1 MPLAIA
7 TSLVCHF
14 DQPTDFM
21 LQIEAAILPEQRLIS
36 SRIDCTP
43 GDHFARVPAQ
53 EHIGDRIWLRH
64 AGEFRVDYGAK
75 LQIGRKVADLA
86 SLAALEPHELPGDA
100 VDYMLDS
107 RYCDATSFQ
116 PFVEEQFGQLAGGE
130 RVLAMRDW
138 IAEHFRY
145 VPGSSDIHT
154 TATDSF
160 MARRGV
166 CRDYAHVLITL
177 ARASTI
183 PARYVSGYGP
193 DVTPQDFHAVVE
205 VFLADPSGEGGTW
218 QIVDATGMSDGS
230 EFAKIAVGRDA
241 ADAGFMTSYGFS
253 TLIAKDISVERG

>member
-1 MPLAIA
+1 MPLSIA
-7 TSLVCHF
+7 TSLVYHF

-36 SRIDCTP
+36 SRIECTP

-75 LQIGRKVADLA
+75 LQIGRKVEDLG
-86 SLAALEPHELPGDA
+86 ALPAVEPHELPGEA
-100 VDYMLDS
+100 VDYLMDS
-107 RYCDATSFQ
+107 RYCDASSFQ
-116 PFVEEQFGQLAGGE
+116 PFVEEQFGHLSGGE
-130 RVLAMRDW
+130 RIAAMRDW

-145 VPGSSDIHT
+145 VPGSSDVHT

-166 CRDYAHVLITL
+166 CRDYAHVLVTL

-193 DVTPQDFHAVVE
+193 DVSPQDFHAVAE
-205 VFLADPSGEGGTW
+205 VFLADPSGNGGAW
-218 QIVDATGMSDGS
+218 QIVDATGMADAG

-253 TLIAKDISVERG
+253 MLTIKEISVERC